1 MKKGF
6 IRRTLSF
13 VMALAMIVGLT
24 AVVPEIDVAIKASAA
39 NTADSIV
46 SIALGEVGSTNYKK
60 YYGGNYLAWCADFV
74 SWCAQQAGVDS
85 ITKSSSCYY
94 MYKGMTETN
103 HCQVVSSPQ
112 KGDIVFF

>member
-60 YYGGNYLAWCADFV
+60 YYGYPPDTPH
-74 SWCAQQAGVDS
+74 S
-85 ITKSSSCYY
+85 KSLH
-94 MYKGMTETN
+94 KRR
-103 HCQVVSSPQ
+103 
-112 KGDIVFF
+112 